1 MNADLKNV
9 FLGML
14 CAARCA
20 KASTFWSCGVIFF
33 PMFILFAL
41 CCCAGKVLLLKH
53 TTL

>member
-33 PMFILFAL
+33 QCSYYLHCVVVQARYYY
-41 CCCAGKVLLLKH
+41 
-53 TTL
+53 